1 MRLSAVS
8 CNAKSLVF
16 VPVLSSALMLFSQ
29 LPVHANESVT
39 LAWVR
44 SSATNVTGYKIY
56 YGTACRGYSTV
67 VTVGNTTNATISGLV
82 PARTYYFAATAMDG
96 TGNESGYSLEVSY
109 VMPVTAAT
117 LTEAV
122 RSSRQFSFTVTG
134 DTGQQYVVQ
143 ASTNLLDWV
152 SLQTNAA
159 PFLFADTNAAG
170 FHQRYYR
177 TYYLSP

>member
-1 MRLSAVS
+1 
-8 CNAKSLVF
+8 
-16 VPVLSSALMLFSQ
+16 MLFSQ
-29 LPVHANESVT
+29 LPVRANESAT
-39 LAWVR
+39 LSWVP
-44 SSATNVTGYKIY
+44 SSATNITGYKIY
-56 YGTACRGYSTV
+56 CGTVSHSYTNM

-82 PARTYYFAATAMDG
+82 PARTYYFAATAVDG
-96 TGNESGYSLEVSY
+96 AGNESGYSIEVSY

-122 RSSRQFSFTVTG
+122 RSSGQFSFTVTG